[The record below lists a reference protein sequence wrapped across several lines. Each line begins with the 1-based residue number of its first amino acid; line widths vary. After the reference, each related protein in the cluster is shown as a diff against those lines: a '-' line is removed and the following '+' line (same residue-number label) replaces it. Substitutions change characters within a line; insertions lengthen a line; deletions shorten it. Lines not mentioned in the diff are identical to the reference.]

1 MLECWEITYT
11 ETETHAGS
19 RDDQKW
25 VETQLITIKGNKTAR
40 KTKQSTNEKTTNN
53 IKQDVTEHQTL

>member
-11 ETETHAGS
+11 ETETRAGS

-25 VETQLITIKGNKTAR
+25 VETQLITIKGNKT
-40 KTKQSTNEKTTNN
+40 QQEKLSKVQMRRQLTT
-53 IKQDVTEHQTL
+53 

>member
-1 MLECWEITYT
+1 MGGNTV
-11 ETETHAGS
+11 
-19 RDDQKW
+19 DNN
-25 VETQLITIKGNKTAR
+25 KGKQDTAR